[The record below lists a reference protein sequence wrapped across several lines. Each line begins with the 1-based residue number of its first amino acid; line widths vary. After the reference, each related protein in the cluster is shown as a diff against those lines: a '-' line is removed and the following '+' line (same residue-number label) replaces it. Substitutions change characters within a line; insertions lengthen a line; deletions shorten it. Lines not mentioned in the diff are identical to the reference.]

1 MEAAIEKLRETAI
14 NQDIMMSQCSDV
26 MISALG
32 TYRVSR
38 LAGDI
43 AKVTIASRMNG
54 KLIQPDPMR

>member
-32 TYRVSR
+32 TYRVSS
-38 LAGDI
+38 
-43 AKVTIASRMNG
+43 SR
-54 KLIQPDPMR
+54 